1 MGVVASGDKDSEKPG
16 NHASRGPH
24 RRLQTRSPLPAPGSA
39 RPGPRG
45 PRGLAGCGKKKPR
58 QPRRACCPGGAS
70 ITCTGATALHGSRFE
85 GAVPASAGPTGG
97 QDVCVAL
104 ARSSSPAWWQR
115 PFAALGGA
123 ARRKAGNPRPT
134 GGHVTKPRGT
144 DWSVASGPRPEG
156 RAFAPGRRGAAGGIV
171 SSRALRSGR
180 AGRLAVRVAV
190 GFRAAKSAACRHLNC
205 ALLPVLRDSVPWSP
219 ATCRLAPQSGTF
231 QRRIQGPRGAL
242 GMQLCHA
249 ASHPRCPCCRGA

>member
-1 MGVVASGDKDSEKPG
+1 MYRSHGTSRLSVRGHGASQRRTNGRPGCLRCSREKLLAGVVAAAFRRVGRSCEAEGRKPSPDRR
-16 NHASRGPH
+16 SRD
-24 RRLQTRSPLPAPGSA
+24 QTS
-39 RPGPRG
+39 
-45 PRGLAGCGKKKPR
+45 R
-58 QPRRACCPGGAS
+58 Q
-70 ITCTGATALHGSRFE
+70 
-85 GAVPASAGPTGG
+85 
-97 QDVCVAL
+97 
-104 ARSSSPAWWQR
+104 
-115 PFAALGGA
+115 
-123 ARRKAGNPRPT
+123 
-134 GGHVTKPRGT
+134 